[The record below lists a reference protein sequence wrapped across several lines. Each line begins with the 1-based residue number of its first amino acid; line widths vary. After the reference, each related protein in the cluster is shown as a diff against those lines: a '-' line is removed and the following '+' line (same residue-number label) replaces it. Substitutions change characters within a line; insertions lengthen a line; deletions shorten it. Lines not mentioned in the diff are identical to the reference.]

1 LDKGEFILNK
11 NSTRKK
17 MIHKQLPK
25 KQDVQKPMGTY
36 VRKQALSRKKKKKKK
51 AKLKDYIRKILRPN

>member
-1 LDKGEFILNK
+1 
-11 NSTRKK
+11 